1 MESHLPS
8 GGETRTR
15 GGGRGCRAT
24 PLDRERGESPQA
36 QVCLLALWCSRR
48 GWYSRCAMD
57 GKHYIGHCI
66 QVHDVDLAPPSRG
79 SVQCRED
86 PQDRICQELCQSMIA
101 GRVWDCW
108 HLRNGLH
115 SPARPCYDRNLDLGR
130 CWFIAVSC
138 FSKKGARPGSTD
150 FDHFHEQL
158 Q

>member
-1 MESHLPS
+1 MPGHTAGS
-8 GGETRTR
+8 
-15 GGGRGCRAT
+15 
-24 PLDRERGESPQA
+24 RERGIAAGSSVFARLVVLSSRLLQQA
-36 QVCLLALWCSRR
+36 
-48 GWYSRCAMD
+48 CAMD

-86 PQDRICQELCQSMIA
+86 PQDRICQELCQNIIA
-101 GRVWDCW
+101 GRVWDRW

-115 SPARPCYDRNLDLGR
+115 PPARPCYDRNLDLGR